1 MSFVIILDNYLVC
14 LKNILEIDFLFKF
27 VFFCCFFCSYCYFS
41 WYKLL
46 NLLLVISGFLVW
58 SKFGIIFYCIL
69 WELWRVLCYKGC
81 NWLFCYVNCLFFLV
95 FIFYIVWVVWI
106 VFVDIVWERLYNYV
120 EEFFVIN
127 NNRDIIK
134 INLLCNIWCCV
145 VIG

>member
-81 NWLFCYVNCLFFLV
+81 NWLFCYVNCLFF
-95 FIFYIVWVVWI
+95 FGFY
-106 VFVDIVWERLYNYV
+106 FLYSLSSMNCICRYCMREIIYV

-134 INLLCNIWCCV
+134 ISLLCNIWCCV